1 MSGHLRESCRSILCA
16 AVAVAIAVVLSAGVA
31 HAGVI
36 SGPSSLGVTE
46 TGYHYSGV
54 GFTATVN
61 ATLTAFTF
69 WNEGSADTVDLV
81 TPTGTVLDSVATPS
95 GTSPYTAT
103 VSWSL
108 TAGTSYYLLQSTMNN
123 GLYAAW
129 NQAAP
134 SDSEIALTDTGDLS
148 QNSPAAATFSYGGGG
163 GFGTQYWVDFT
174 NITTSPAGG
183 STTPEPASFTLVLPF
198 AVAVLLRARRKG
210 LVRNE

>member
-1 MSGHLRESCRSILCA
+1 
-16 AVAVAIAVVLSAGVA
+16 LSAGVA

-61 ATLTAFTF
+61 STLTAFTF

-148 QNSPAAATFSYGGGG
+148 QNSPAAASFSYGGGG

-174 NITTSPAGG
+174 NITTNPAGG
-183 STTPEPASFTLVLPF
+183 STPEPASFTLVLPF